1 MCTFIDGGITY
12 MEMIFVSN
20 EQAVLTQ
27 HRKERIFVDLGSDFI
42 LQFIVVVW
50 LVDLIEEFDHVW
62 I

>member
-1 MCTFIDGGITY
+1 

-20 EQAVLTQ
+20 EQSVLTQ
-27 HRKERIFVDLGSDFI
+27 HRKECIFVDLGSDFI

-50 LVDLIEEFDHVW
+50 LVDLIKEFDHVW